1 MTQALTGPESELSRA
16 EQAALVIG
24 RWVEQEELGARLGTR
39 KELQERV
46 GVSKGSIN
54 EAVRLLESRGL
65 ISTRTGPGG
74 GLFTASPPPLAR
86 LGHALLTL
94 DDDAADVGYAVRI
107 RDALDP
113 LLIED
118 AVSHSS
124 AVDIVRMR
132 RSLQEMEDAMGTQD
146 YLGFLRANWDLHV
159 VIAAVTPNQP
169 LRSIYLS
176 LMDMIRTHTVAI
188 ESGTAGPLPE
198 YVRARHQLHVDLVNA
213 LDRRDHAEAM
223 RLAAEHSI
231 QNKP

>member
-1 MTQALTGPESELSRA
+1 MNRSLTRPEAGLSRA
-16 EQAALVIG
+16 EQAALIIG
-24 RWVEQEELGARLGTR
+24 RWAEQEEPGARLGTR

-46 GVSKGSIN
+46 GVSKGTLN

-65 ISTRTGPGG
+65 ITTRTGPGG
-74 GLFTASPPPLAR
+74 GLFTTAPPPLAR

-132 RSLQEMEDAMGTQD
+132 RSLREMEEAMEAQD

-159 VIAAVTPNQP
+159 VIAAVSPNQP

-188 ESGTAGPLPE
+188 ESDTVSPLPE
-198 YVRARHQLHVDLVNA
+198 YVRERHQLHVDLVKA
-213 LDRRDHAEAM
+213 LDMRDHTEAM

-231 QNKP
+231 HDKP